1 MTFLP
6 NIAITI
12 ELFFLVLKLF
22 YFMKPKIIVFV
33 QYILFNFRNTELANS
48 YEHEKKEK
56 EKALTR

>member
-48 YEHEKKEK
+48 CEHEKKEK